1 MVGPAMAH
9 TGRPRPFVLV
19 ADDDRDTRELYRAF
33 FDTSGYRTA
42 EAVSGLQAMASALEI
57 VPDVLLT
64 DYAMPDVDGVTLAR
78 RLKDDPRTSAI
89 RILMLTGYATPA
101 LERRA
106 TAAGIARVLVKPC
119 LPQAL
124 MKEVARALARSPYR
138 KSERTQPIASSRATA
153 FAPAVDR
160 RNSASRRAALERVR
174 HEFASLP
181 GLALTAEQARLV
193 FGLNRD
199 ATERILLA
207 LVADGF
213 LARTAQ
219 GAFRRPR

>member
-1 MVGPAMAH
+1 
-9 TGRPRPFVLV
+9 V

-42 EAVSGLQAMASALEI
+42 EALTGLQTMASALEI

-64 DYAMPDVDGVTLAR
+64 DYAMPDVDGVTVAR
-78 RLKDDPRTSAI
+78 RLKNDPRTAAI
-89 RILMLTGYATPA
+89 RILMVTGYATPA

-106 TAAGIARVLVKPC
+106 SDAGIERVLVKPC
-119 LPQAL
+119 LPQAV
-124 MKEVARALARSPYR
+124 MREVARALARPAYR
-138 KSERTQPIASSRATA
+138 KLERTQPILPSPATA
-153 FAPAVDR
+153 AAPAVDR
-160 RNSASRRAALERVR
+160 RNSSSRRAALERVR
-174 HEFASLP
+174 REFWSLP
-181 GLALTAEQARLV
+181 GLALTAEQARLI

-207 LVADGF
+207 LVAEGF

-219 GAFRRPR
+219 GTFHRPR